1 MSGMTMARQGAA
13 RSTTFRQELA
23 DCWRFLRRP
32 TLSGRLPGR
41 RAGSGWASDW
51 RPGVGTARLLAWAA
65 VLWALNLFALGP
77 IAVTVAGAGGAMH
90 RLDPANIPWL
100 TAILWAPLVEELL
113 FRYGLRRP
121 AQALWFCPMVLPAI
135 LWGAQGWTLA
145 LVAVAVWLAWLSLR
159 RGRASLAG
167 WDTTW
172 RRYYSYRFGLV
183 FHLVALTFAAVHLN
197 NFSLSQTPVWLLPLL
212 VLPQWATGLVLGWMR
227 VRRGI
232 GAAIALHALFNG
244 GPVLMIWL
252 LMTLMPAGA

>member
-1 MSGMTMARQGAA
+1 M
-13 RSTTFRQELA
+13 
-23 DCWRFLRRP
+23 
-32 TLSGRLPGR
+32 
-41 RAGSGWASDW
+41 
-51 RPGVGTARLLAWAA
+51 
-65 VLWALNLFALGP
+65 LWALNLFALGP

-167 WDTTW
+167 WDTSW

-197 NFSLSQTPVWLLPLL
+197 NFSLSQTPCGCCRCWCCPNG
-212 VLPQWATGLVLGWMR
+212 PPAWCWDGCGC
-227 VRRGI
+227 
-232 GAAIALHALFNG
+232 GAASARRSRCTRCSTA
-244 GPVLMIWL
+244 
-252 LMTLMPAGA
+252 ARY

>member
-1 MSGMTMARQGAA
+1 
-13 RSTTFRQELA
+13 
-23 DCWRFLRRP
+23 D
-32 TLSGRLPGR
+32 
-41 RAGSGWASDW
+41 SGWASDW
-51 RPGVGTARLLAWAA
+51 RPGVSASRLLAWAA

-167 WDTTW
+167 WDTSW